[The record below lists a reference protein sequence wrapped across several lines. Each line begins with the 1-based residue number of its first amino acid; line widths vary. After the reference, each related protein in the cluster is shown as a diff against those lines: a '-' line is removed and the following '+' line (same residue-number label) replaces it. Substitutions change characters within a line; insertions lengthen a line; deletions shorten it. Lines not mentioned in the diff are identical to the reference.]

1 MTEPDIVQLRGFIL
15 KEAQG
20 DLLPCSAQV
29 AASERFNL
37 SLNKVEEVALELG
50 VLPARYQRNRQT
62 ISTVHQYRLF
72 RSKAVIIGCGGLGGY
87 LVEELAR
94 LGVGNLVL
102 IDSDV
107 IEEHN
112 LNRQLLSTAEVL
124 NRPKVLV
131 AAERVKV
138 INPAVNVT
146 PLKTVFFHDNGR
158 KLVEGADVV
167 LDGLDTIPARLELAQ
182 ICHELSIPVV
192 HGAIGGWYG
201 QVATQL
207 PGENISPK
215 IFGMTPPVKGIET
228 DFGNPS
234 FTPGVVASLQAA
246 EACKILLG
254 EGRCLNKRVLFINL
268 LDMEIVEVKLSKE
281 DQPGRHT

>member
-1 MTEPDIVQLRGFIL
+1 MTDPDIHKLRSYIL
-15 KEAQG
+15 SKAQG
-20 DLLPCSAQV
+20 DLLPCAAQV
-29 AASERFNL
+29 AAAELFNL
-37 SLNKVEEVALELG
+37 SLNRVEEVSLELG

-62 ISTVHQYRLF
+62 ISTLQQYRLF
-72 RSKAVIIGCGGLGGY
+72 KSRAVVIGCGGLGGY

-112 LNRQLLSTAEVL
+112 LNRQILSTADVL
-124 NRPKVLV
+124 ARPKVEV
-131 AAERVKV
+131 ARERVHA

-146 PLKTVFFHDNGR
+146 PLKTVFFHDNGHE
-158 KLVEGADVV
+158 LVEGADVV
-167 LDGLDTIPARLELAQ
+167 LDGLDTIPARHDLAQ
-182 ICHELSIPVV
+182 ICHEMSIPVV

-207 PGENISPK
+207 PGENISPQ
-215 IFGMTPPVKGIET
+215 IFGMAPPIKGIET

-246 EACKILLG
+246 EACKILLR
-254 EGRCLNKRVLFINL
+254 EGKCLNKRILFVNL
-268 LDMEIVEVKLSKE
+268 LDMEIIEVKLSKKE
-281 DQPGRHT
+281 FDLKT

>member
-1 MTEPDIVQLRGFIL
+1 MNDPDINRLRSFIL

-20 DLLPCSAQV
+20 DLLPCSAQM
-29 AASERFNL
+29 AAAELFNA
-37 SLNKVEEVALELG
+37 SLNKVEEIALELG
-50 VLPARYQRNRQT
+50 LLPARYQRNRHA
-62 ISTVHQYRLF
+62 ISTLQQYRLF
-72 RSKAVIIGCGGLGGY
+72 TSKAVIIGCGGLGGY
-87 LVEELAR
+87 VIEELAR

-112 LNRQLLSTAEVL
+112 LNRQLLATVNVL
-124 NRPKVLV
+124 NRPKVDV
-131 AAERVKV
+131 ACERVRL

-146 PLKTVFFHDNGR
+146 PLKTVFFHDNAR
-158 KLVEGADVV
+158 ELVKGADVV

-182 ICHELSIPVV
+182 ICHEMSIPVV

-207 PGENISPK
+207 PGENISPQ
-215 IFGMTPPVKGIET
+215 IFGMAPPIKGIET

-234 FTPGVVASLQAA
+234 FTPGVIASLQAA
-246 EACKILLG
+246 EACKILLR

-268 LDMEIVEVKLSKE
+268 LDMEIVEVKLTKK
-281 DQPGRHT
+281 DF

>member
-1 MTEPDIVQLRGFIL
+1 MNDPDINRLRSFIL
-15 KEAQG
+15 AKAQG
-20 DLLPCSAQV
+20 DLLPCSAQL
-29 AASERFNL
+29 AAAELFNI
-37 SLNKVEEVALELG
+37 SLNKVEETALELG
-50 VLPARYQRNRQT
+50 LLPARYQRNRQA
-62 ISTVHQYRLF
+62 ISTLQQLKLF
-72 RSKAVIIGCGGLGGY
+72 RSRAVIIGCGGLGGY
-87 LVEELAR
+87 VVEELAR

-112 LNRQLLSTAEVL
+112 LNRQILSTAAVL
-124 NRPKVLV
+124 NRPKVDV
-131 AAERVKV
+131 AFERVRT

-158 KLVEGADVV
+158 ELVQGADVV
-167 LDGLDTIPARLELAQ
+167 IDGLDTIPDRLELAQ

-207 PGENISPK
+207 PGENISPQ
-215 IFGMTPPVKGIET
+215 IFGMSPPYKGIET

-234 FTPGVVASLQAA
+234 FTPAVIASFQVA
-246 EACKILLG
+246 EACKILLR
-254 EGRCLNKRVLFINL
+254 EGRCLNKRILFINL
-268 LDMEIVEVKLSKE
+268 LDMEIVEVKLTKQ
-281 DQPGRHT
+281 DF

>member
-1 MTEPDIVQLRGFIL
+1 MSDPDIRRLRGFIL

-20 DLLPCSAQV
+20 DLLPCAAQV
-29 AASERFNL
+29 SAAELFNL
-37 SLNKVEEVALELG
+37 SLNRVEEVALELG
-50 VLPARYQRNRQT
+50 ILPARYQRNRQT
-62 ISTVHQYRLF
+62 ISTLQQYRLS

-87 LVEELAR
+87 LIEELAR

-112 LNRQLLSTAEVL
+112 LNRQLLSTADVL
-124 NRPKVLV
+124 NRPKVAV
-131 AAERVKV
+131 AAERVRA

-158 KLVEGADVV
+158 ELIAGADVV
-167 LDGLDTIPARLELAQ
+167 LDGLDTIPARMELAQ
-182 ICHELSIPVV
+182 ICYEMSIPVV

-207 PGENISPK
+207 PGENISPQ
-215 IFGMTPPVKGIET
+215 IFGMTPPIKGIET

-234 FTPGVVASLQAA
+234 FTPGLVASLQAA
-246 EACKILLG
+246 EACKILLR
-254 EGRCLNKRVLFINL
+254 EGKCLNGRVLFINL
-268 LDMEIVEVKLSKE
+268 LDMEMIEVRLKGNNKE
-281 DQPGRHT
+281 